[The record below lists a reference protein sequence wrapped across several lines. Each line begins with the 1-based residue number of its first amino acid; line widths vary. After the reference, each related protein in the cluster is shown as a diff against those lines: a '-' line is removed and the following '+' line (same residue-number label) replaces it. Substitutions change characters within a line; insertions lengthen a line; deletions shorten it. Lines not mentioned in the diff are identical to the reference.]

1 MNLRV
6 DLIDF
11 LVNFQRSKSLRSGH
25 TIWPVDEVIFR
36 DRRDAG
42 RRLGSA
48 VGAAGLP
55 ELNSAVVLGLARGG
69 VPVAFEVACACRLPL
84 DVMLVRKL
92 GAPRCLEFAMG
103 AIASGGT
110 VVLNPGTVQSLG
122 VTEHQLEELIEHK
135 RQELERLEQIYREGR
150 PPVTFGAGG
159 VILVDDGLAT
169 GASMRAA
176 VQAVRPRAKHVT
188 VAVPVGAMSTCAL
201 LSQEVDR
208 LICVS
213 MPEPLEAVS
222 LFYREFEPTSD
233 DEVRE
238 LLAEARRRQGTRE
251 QGIEG
256 TS

>member
-1 MNLRV
+1 VRGLRLPARREAG
-6 DLIDF
+6 D
-11 LVNFQRSKSLRSGH
+11 SGH
-25 TIWPVDEVIFR
+25 TISGVHDVIFQ

-42 RRLGSA
+42 WRLGEA
-48 VGAAGLP
+48 VAAAGLP
-55 ELNSAVVLGLARGG
+55 DLNSAVVLGLARGG
-69 VPVAFEVACACRLPL
+69 VPVAFEVARACRLPL

-92 GAPRCLEFAMG
+92 GAPRCPEFAMG

-110 VVLNPGTVQSLG
+110 VVLTPGAAQSLG
-122 VTEHQLEELIEHK
+122 VSERQLEELIERK
-135 RQELERLEQIYREGR
+135 RQELERLEHVYREGR
-150 PPVTFGAGG
+150 PPVEFGAGG

-176 VQAVRPRAKHVT
+176 VQAVRPQAKRVT
-188 VAVPVGAMSTCAL
+188 VAVPVAARNICAL
-201 LSQEVDR
+201 LSQDVDR

-233 DEVRE
+233 DEVRG
-238 LLAEARRRQGTRE
+238 LLAEGRKRQGPRIRD
-251 QGIEG
+251 QGSGTG

>member
-1 MNLRV
+1 M
-6 DLIDF
+6 I
-11 LVNFQRSKSLRSGH
+11 FQN
-25 TIWPVDEVIFR
+25 
-36 DRRDAG
+36 RRDAG
-42 RRLGSA
+42 WRLGRA
-48 VGAAGLP
+48 VAGTGLP
-55 ELNSAVVLGLARGG
+55 DLASAVVLGLARGG
-69 VPVAFEVACACRLPL
+69 VPVAFEVARACRLPL

-92 GAPRCLEFAMG
+92 GAPRCPEFAMG

-110 VVLNPGTVQSLG
+110 VVLTPGAVQSVG
-122 VTEHQLEELIEHK
+122 VSERQLEELIERK
-135 RQELERLEQIYREGR
+135 RQELERLEHMYREGR
-150 PPVTFGAGG
+150 PPVAFGAGG

-176 VQAVRPRAKHVT
+176 VQAVRPRANRVT
-188 VAVPVGAMSTCAL
+188 VAVPVAARSTCAL

-233 DEVRE
+233 DEVRA
-238 LLAEARRRQGTRE
+238 LLAEARRRQGTRD
-251 QGIEG
+251 QGNEG